1 MCTELKTWAT
11 RKRLLPDIG
20 VLLSLWVLA
29 CAPPTLAEALTFED
43 ALATAVREAPM
54 LRATAARIAAAHH
67 AILPASELPDPSL
80 ILGLDNV
87 PVEGSDRF
95 STGADFM
102 TMQRIG
108 LMQEFTSTAKRRA
121 RADMASAQEALMQ
134 SDERETRQ
142 TVLRETALA
151 WIARD
156 TWEQQLAQVMEWQRD
171 NELFDRVVRA
181 RLAAA
186 TGPMSDTLLP
196 QEEAATIATLH
207 DQVSA
212 GAEQARAQLRRWVGD
227 AADQPL
233 GGGVPHWSIDTTDL
247 THKLHQHPELL
258 SYNSRARVLDAGIAE
273 SRAAT
278 RPDWDVTVAWLERGS
293 GFSDMAMLEVR
304 VDLPLFTGSRQT
316 PMVASK
322 LADRAALDAERD
334 ASLREHA
341 ATLEVELSEYHRLL
355 RLEQRYT
362 DTLLPLADK
371 KVDLAMASWRS
382 AQGSLTEVIAA
393 RRERTATRLQAITTT
408 GQRQLI
414 AARLHFAYGDIDI
427 DQANSTSP
435 TGAQR

>member
-1 MCTELKTWAT
+1 MFPVVKRWAARDQFMPAILK
-11 RKRLLPDIG
+11 LLI
-20 VLLSLWVLA
+20 LSALA
-29 CAPPTLAEALTFED
+29 SAPTTLAAALTFDD
-43 ALATAVREAPM
+43 ALATAVREAPI
-54 LRATAARIAAAHH
+54 LRATTARIAAAHH
-67 AILPASELPDPSL
+67 ATLPAGELPDPKL

-95 STGADFM
+95 STGSDFM

-108 LMQEFTSTAKRRA
+108 LMQEFTSTAKRQA
-121 RADMASAQEALMQ
+121 RTDMASAQEALMRAE
-134 SDERETRQ
+134 ERESRQ

-151 WIARD
+151 WIARY
-156 TWEQQLAQVMEWQRD
+156 TWEQQLAQVAAWESD
-171 NELFDRVVRA
+171 NLLFDRVVRA

-186 TGPMSDTLLP
+186 TGPVSDTLMP
-196 QEEAATIATLH
+196 QEEAAAIATLR
-207 DQVSA
+207 DQIWA
-212 GAEQARAQLRRWVGD
+212 GREQSLAQLRRWVGD
-227 AADQPL
+227 AAERPL
-233 GGGVPHWSIDTTDL
+233 AGEVPHWTIDATDL
-247 THKLHQHPELL
+247 NHKLHEHPELL
-258 SYNSRARVLDAGIAE
+258 SFNPRERLLDAGIAE

-316 PMVASK
+316 PMIASK

-341 ATLEVELSEYHRLL
+341 AMLEVELSEYHRLL

-362 DTLLPLADK
+362 NTLLPLADK

-393 RRERTATRLQAITTT
+393 RRDRIATRLQAIETT

-414 AARLHFAYGDIDI
+414 AAGLHFAYGDIDEA
-427 DQANSTSP
+427 DSAGL
-435 TGAQR
+435 TGAQP

>member
-1 MCTELKTWAT
+1 MFPVVKRWAARDQFMPAILK
-11 RKRLLPDIG
+11 LLI
-20 VLLSLWVLA
+20 LSALA
-29 CAPPTLAEALTFED
+29 SAPTTLAAALTFDD
-43 ALATAVREAPM
+43 ALATAVREAPI
-54 LRATAARIAAAHH
+54 LRATTARIAAAHH
-67 AILPASELPDPSL
+67 ATLPAGELPDPKL

-95 STGADFM
+95 STGSDFM

-108 LMQEFTSTAKRRA
+108 LMQEFTSTAKRQA
-121 RADMASAQEALMQ
+121 RTDMASAQEALMRAE
-134 SDERETRQ
+134 ERESRQ

-151 WIARD
+151 WIARY
-156 TWEQQLAQVMEWQRD
+156 TWEQQLAQVVEWESD
-171 NELFDRVVRA
+171 NLLFDRVVRA

-186 TGPMSDTLLP
+186 TGPVSDTLMP
-196 QEEAATIATLH
+196 QEEAAAIATLR
-207 DQVSA
+207 DQIWA
-212 GAEQARAQLRRWVGD
+212 GREQSLAQLRRWVGD
-227 AADQPL
+227 AAERPL
-233 GGGVPHWSIDTTDL
+233 AGEVPHWTIDATDL
-247 THKLHQHPELL
+247 NHKLHEHPELL
-258 SYNSRARVLDAGIAE
+258 SFNSRERLLDAGIAE

-316 PMVASK
+316 PMIASK

-341 ATLEVELSEYHRLL
+341 AMLEVELSEYHRLL

-362 DTLLPLADK
+362 NTLLPLADK

-393 RRERTATRLQAITTT
+393 RRDRIATRLQAIETT

-414 AARLHFAYGDIDI
+414 AAGLHFAYGDIDEA
-427 DQANSTSP
+427 DSAGL
-435 TGAQR
+435 TGAQP

>member
-1 MCTELKTWAT
+1 MFPSMKRRAMHN
-11 RKRLLPDIG
+11 RLLPTIL
-20 VLLSLWVLA
+20 VLLALSALA
-29 CAPPTLAEALTFED
+29 RAPASPAAALTFED
-43 ALATAVREAPM
+43 ALSTAVREAPI
-54 LRATAARIAAAHH
+54 LRADTARIAAAHH
-67 AILPASELPDPSL
+67 ATLPAGELPDPKL

-95 STGADFM
+95 STGSDFM

-108 LMQEFTSTAKRRA
+108 LTQEFTSTAKRQA
-121 RADMASAQEALMQ
+121 RTDIASAQEALMQ
-134 SDERETRQ
+134 ADERESRQ

-151 WIARD
+151 WITRY
-156 TWEQQLAQVMEWQRD
+156 TWEQQLAQVSEWERD
-171 NELFDRVVRA
+171 NVLFDHVVRA

-186 TGPMSDTLLP
+186 TGPALDTLLP
-196 QEEAATIATLH
+196 QEEAAAIATLR

-212 GAEQARAQLRRWVGD
+212 GAEQALAQLRRWVGD

-233 GGGVPHWSIDTTDL
+233 GGEVPHWPIDATDL
-247 THKLHQHPELL
+247 KRKLHQHPELL
-258 SYNSRARVLDAGIAE
+258 RFNSRERLLDAGIAE

-278 RPDWDVTVAWLERGS
+278 RPDWDVTMAWLERGS

-316 PMVASK
+316 PMIASK
-322 LADRAALDAERD
+322 LAERAALDAERD

-341 ATLEVELSEYHRLL
+341 AMLESELSEYHRLL

-393 RRERTATRLQAITTT
+393 RRERIATRLQAIATT

-414 AARLHFAYGDIDI
+414 AARLHFAYGDIDETE
-427 DQANSTSP
+427 SVSL

>member
-1 MCTELKTWAT
+1 MFPVVKRWAARNQFMPAILK
-11 RKRLLPDIG
+11 LLI
-20 VLLSLWVLA
+20 LSALA
-29 CAPPTLAEALTFED
+29 SAPTTLAGALTFDD
-43 ALATAVREAPM
+43 ALATAVREAPI
-54 LRATAARIAAAHH
+54 LRATTARIAAAHH
-67 AILPASELPDPSL
+67 ATLPAGELPDPKL

-95 STGADFM
+95 STGSDFM

-108 LMQEFTSTAKRRA
+108 LMQEFTSTAKRQA
-121 RADMASAQEALMQ
+121 RSEMASAQEALMRAE
-134 SDERETRQ
+134 ERESRQ

-151 WIARD
+151 WIARY
-156 TWEQQLAQVMEWQRD
+156 TWEQQLAQVAAWESD
-171 NELFDRVVRA
+171 NLMFDRVVRA

-186 TGPMSDTLLP
+186 TGPVSETLMP
-196 QEEAATIATLH
+196 QEEAAVIATLR
-207 DQVSA
+207 DQIWA
-212 GAEQARAQLRRWVGD
+212 GREQSLAQLRRWVGD
-227 AADQPL
+227 AAERPL
-233 GGGVPHWSIDTTDL
+233 AGEVPHWTIDATDL
-247 THKLHQHPELL
+247 NHKLHEHPELL
-258 SYNSRARVLDAGIAE
+258 SFNPRERLLEAGIAE

-316 PMVASK
+316 PMIASK

-341 ATLEVELSEYHRLL
+341 AMLEVELSEYHRLL

-362 DTLLPLADK
+362 NTLLPLADK

-393 RRERTATRLQAITTT
+393 RRDRIATRLQAIETT

-414 AARLHFAYGDIDI
+414 AAGLHFAYGNIDET
-427 DQANSTSP
+427 DSASL
-435 TGAQR
+435 TGAQP

>member
-1 MCTELKTWAT
+1 MFPVVKHWAA
-11 RKRLLPDIG
+11 RERLMPAILI
-20 VLLSLWVLA
+20 LLILS
-29 CAPPTLAEALTFED
+29 TLASAPTTLAGALTFDD
-43 ALATAVREAPM
+43 ALATAVREAPI
-54 LRATAARIAAAHH
+54 LRATTARIAAAHH
-67 AILPASELPDPSL
+67 ATLPAGELPDPKL

-95 STGADFM
+95 STGSDFM

-108 LMQEFTSTAKRRA
+108 LMQEFTSTAKRQA
-121 RADMASAQEALMQ
+121 RNDMASAQEALMRAE
-134 SDERETRQ
+134 ERESRQ
-142 TVLRETALA
+142 TVVRETALA
-151 WIARD
+151 WIARY
-156 TWEQQLAQVMEWQRD
+156 TWEQQLAQVAVWESD
-171 NELFDRVVRA
+171 NLLFDRVVRA

-186 TGPMSDTLLP
+186 AGPVSDTLIP
-196 QEEAATIATLH
+196 QEEAAAIATLR
-207 DQVSA
+207 DQIWA
-212 GAEQARAQLRRWVGD
+212 GREQSLAQLRRWVGD
-227 AADQPL
+227 AAERPL
-233 GGGVPHWSIDTTDL
+233 AGEVPHWTIDATDL
-247 THKLHQHPELL
+247 NHKLHEHPELL
-258 SYNSRARVLDAGIAE
+258 SFNPRERLLEAGIAE

-316 PMVASK
+316 PMIASK

-341 ATLEVELSEYHRLL
+341 AMLEVELSEYHRLL

-362 DTLLPLADK
+362 NTLLPLADK

-393 RRERTATRLQAITTT
+393 RRDRIATRLQAIETT

-414 AARLHFAYGDIDI
+414 AAGLHFAYGNIDET
-427 DQANSTSP
+427 DSASL
-435 TGAQR
+435 TGAQP